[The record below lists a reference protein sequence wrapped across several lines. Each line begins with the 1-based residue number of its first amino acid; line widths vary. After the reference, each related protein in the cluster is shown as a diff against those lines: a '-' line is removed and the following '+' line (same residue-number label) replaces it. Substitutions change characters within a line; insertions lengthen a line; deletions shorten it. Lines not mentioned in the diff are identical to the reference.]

1 MDPWFDTNY
10 AARVITEEKLF
21 RVLQKRVVS
30 TDGRRTLPTLLESLL
45 GVFK

>member
-10 AARVITEEKLF
+10 AARVITEEKLYEAF
-21 RVLQKRVVS
+21 KRRVDV
-30 TDGRRTLPTLLESLL
+30 DGRKTLPTLLESLL